1 MKISRKIFSL
11 SVITIAALGLILA
24 GCSSSGTSTP
34 SSNATLSPTL
44 PDLID
49 EGFGTVLISQ
59 DIAANT
65 AATIT
70 ADVYSVDVPDNAF
83 AIPVKFEILL
93 GDPHAYEDSVPQGQ
107 FPILAFAFRVTD
119 IETGQF
125 IGEFAHPVQLTIY
138 DPRIVP
144 NSDYFNILPNE
155 VLKENPN
162 GLVATDGELKLVLVL
177 IGVTLIIVT
186 RFANLQDLIHTLSKA
201 RWNWILVG
209 IALHILYFVLYAMLY
224 KLGFGIVDIERRL
237 LDLIPMVFASVL
249 LNTLVPS
256 GGASSGAM
264 FIDDSSR
271 RGFSGARAAAGLI
284 VVLVADLGTL
294 IPVIVLAV
302 GYLIYRSNFQIY
314 DIVGALIFVAF
325 ISTMIIGL
333 IVARREPQLVLRFA
347 KWLRNVINQVGA
359 WFKHPDLLSKDWA
372 ERSSKEFSEAA
383 MAIST
388 HPMGVIRI
396 TIFGLFLHLVNVAG
410 LYALFLAF
418 EQKIALITLLTG
430 YGIGIIFWNIAIIPQ
445 GLGAVEGIMGLVY
458 TSLGI
463 ESSKAAGVILTFRG
477 MNSWMPMLLGLISL
491 RWIRTFKSNE
501 KRPQEEEGIMKG
513 RNPS

>member
-162 GLVATDGELKLVLVL
+162 GLVATDGELKHPIAGANVGWLV
-177 IGVTLIIVT
+177 T
-186 RFANLQDLIHTLSKA
+186 A
-201 RWNWILVG
+201 
-209 IALHILYFVLYAMLY
+209 
-224 KLGFGIVDIERRL
+224 
-237 LDLIPMVFASVL
+237 P
-249 LNTLVPS
+249 
-256 GGASSGAM
+256 
-264 FIDDSSR
+264 
-271 RGFSGARAAAGLI
+271 
-284 VVLVADLGTL
+284 
-294 IPVIVLAV
+294 
-302 GYLIYRSNFQIY
+302 
-314 DIVGALIFVAF
+314 
-325 ISTMIIGL
+325 
-333 IVARREPQLVLRFA
+333 
-347 KWLRNVINQVGA
+347 
-359 WFKHPDLLSKDWA
+359 
-372 ERSSKEFSEAA
+372 
-383 MAIST
+383 
-388 HPMGVIRI
+388 
-396 TIFGLFLHLVNVAG
+396 
-410 LYALFLAF
+410 
-418 EQKIALITLLTG
+418 
-430 YGIGIIFWNIAIIPQ
+430 
-445 GLGAVEGIMGLVY
+445 
-458 TSLGI
+458 
-463 ESSKAAGVILTFRG
+463 
-477 MNSWMPMLLGLISL
+477 
-491 RWIRTFKSNE
+491 
-501 KRPQEEEGIMKG
+501 
-513 RNPS
+513 